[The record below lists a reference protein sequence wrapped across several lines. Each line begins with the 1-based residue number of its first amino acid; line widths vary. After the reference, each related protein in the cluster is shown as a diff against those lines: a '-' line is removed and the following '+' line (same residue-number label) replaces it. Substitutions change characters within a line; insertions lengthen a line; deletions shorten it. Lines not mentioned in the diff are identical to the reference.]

1 MENFAKRLRDLRLE
15 AKLTVEQLAEKTK
28 ISSGAISYWENNK
41 QQPLAPA
48 IITLARFFNVTAGYL
63 LGIED

>member
-1 MENFAKRLRDLRLE
+1 MENFAKRLRDLRHD

-28 ISSGAISYWENNK
+28 LSSGAISYWENNK

-48 IITLARFFNVTAGYL
+48 IITLAKFFKVTAGYL
-63 LGIED
+63 LGLEN